1 MQKTTGIMSAEK
13 ECVIHDGIV
22 DRVEGNKVFV
32 NIVSMSACVSC
43 HAKGLC
49 NMSEIQEKSIE
60 AEKPKG
66 WEPKAGERVNIE
78 MEERLGAKAVL
89 FGYFYPFLV
98 VLIAL
103 IAFTASGLDE
113 GLSGLIALALLVPY
127 YIILYLSRNK
137 LRKNFAFRI
146 K

>member
-1 MQKTTGIMSAEK
+1 MSVEK

-22 DRVEGNKVFV
+22 DRVEGEKVFV

-60 AEKPKG
+60 AELPQG
-66 WEPKAGERVNIE
+66 WHPQAGDKVRLE
-78 MEERLGAKAVL
+78 MEERLGSKAVL
-89 FGYFYPFLV
+89 LGYFYPFLLV
-98 VLIAL
+98 VAAL
-103 IAFTASGLDE
+103 IAFTTAGIDE
-113 GLSGLIALALLVPY
+113 GFSALIALSLLIPY
-127 YIILYLSRNK
+127 YTILYFSRNK
-137 LRKNFAFRI
+137 LRKSFAFRI